1 MVDCEGLK
9 SIYNGYTAVKPPGPT
24 AIWSGSPRH
33 GDAEGADATHA
44 EAFGAGAPHA
54 DAAGAGAIHADAA
67 DALHAGPGVAEATH
81 AEAPAAVA
89 PHADAAVAGA
99 LHAAAAV
106 AEAAHAGAA
115 GAEANH
121 AEAARASALHAGAA
135 GAAALHAGPV
145 AAGLAVDAVA
155 SDRGS
160 DGEYGVGADAGIGAA
175 EERLSTRV
183 CEVVPTNEDG
193 GVVCHLRSLL
203 SCTLKQRAQAGVG
216 RVASPLVSRRRAGSG
231 PAPSHEVPPPRNS
244 YSILPEGGP
253 AHQANELFIE
263 TFLTNFR
270 ELRNHD
276 VARQLALGR
285 SKRARTAGRAA
296 GLRWVLCARYARTGA

>member
-1 MVDCEGLK
+1 MVNCKGLK
-9 SIYNGYTAVKPPGPT
+9 SISNDYTAVKQSAHTPIADVAAGVQAFPV
-24 AIWSGSPRH
+24 H
-33 GDAEGADATHA
+33 ADA
-44 EAFGAGAPHA
+44 GASAGGPPHA
-54 DAAGAGAIHADAA
+54 DAATATAVHAVAGSAEATRADAAAASAKHADAA
-67 DALHAGPGVAEATH
+67 LAEAS
-81 AEAPAAVA
+81 
-89 PHADAAVAGA
+89 HADAALAEASHAGASNAASAGA
-99 LHAAAAV
+99 LHA
-106 AEAAHAGAA
+106 GA
-115 GAEANH
+115 
-121 AEAARASALHAGAA
+121 S
-135 GAAALHAGPV
+135 

-155 SDRGS
+155 SNRSS

-231 PAPSHEVPPPRNS
+231 PAPSHEVPPPRDS